1 MFSFTCISKHSK
13 KETLDDLF
21 NSRARITVL
30 MLMLEIYFSVFL
42 PKTFLFTIISL
53 LNLPSIIALAMCV
66 FPQTPNLRFQKEIK
80 NLLRVGIA
88 KSIGGVLLV
97 LYIGFKHI
105 KMYNTTNHKN
115 RTLIMESIIYFIL
128 STFVDVLFSFIA
140 ILAIKRTRA
149 IIKIL
154 KHNKRYYKKDCN

>member
-1 MFSFTCISKHSK
+1 MSSFTCISKHSK

-21 NSRARITVL
+21 NSRARIAVL
-30 MLMLEIYFSVFL
+30 MLMLEVYFSIFL
-42 PKTFLFTIISL
+42 TSL

-154 KHNKRYYKKDCN
+154 KHNKTFYKKDCN